1 MTDPIP
7 VKVEELRPP
16 NVVRD
21 VLVRGIARQETCVEE
36 NPWIRTNLSNTPG
49 GSTAYGPLQITGSTL
64 DDLKDD
70 HLISKGQ
77 SKLSDE
83 EKKLVE
89 KLKRQSKKFAKHGN
103 EQDMEGY
110 DPRYD
115 YGGTGDL
122 LTPEEKETYWDLGD
136 RLFKLKA
143 YYKGYDPDR
152 LDDLQLAEVIGD
164 WYGSEDKEKN
174 EKYAAKVFKKLK
186 KYTGGMIQR
195 NPYPYNARPI

>member
-1 MTDPIP
+1 MTEIFTREYLPRTSP
-7 VKVEELRPP
+7 
-16 NVVRD
+16 RD
-21 VLVRGIARQETCVEE
+21 ILTRGIAAHETPKELYDD
-36 NPWIRTNLSNTPG
+36 PWIRTLHREAPG

-77 SKLSDE
+77 SKLSDK